1 VKLLQLFDI
10 LKTYYV
16 FKMSNNTIA
25 LRLLHLCGTHRE
37 VYLRSPPSVRARVS
51 RDDHRSEDEPSRC
64 RWCRRRTIGDR
75 GRCFSCHSPISWL
88 VVSFTSGL
96 PRNL

>member
-37 VYLRSPPSVRARVS
+37 VYLRSPPSVRARLS
-51 RDDHRSEDEPSRC
+51 RDDHRSEDEPVVTRRLVDWSSRLRQVC
-64 RWCRRRTIGDR
+64 RGI
-75 GRCFSCHSPISWL
+75 
-88 VVSFTSGL
+88 
-96 PRNL
+96 